1 MGSRRRRALREIL
14 CRQRRRCWGCG
25 AWHRNWLG
33 GWDRCRA
40 CVSTGH
46 SAFYPIADFGATDHL
61 QCRTAGADS
70 PYRPS
75 SAALRLSDD
84 DCCAIRPPEALR
96 AANRKTGIFMPENQ
110 KPRPHPSCLCLL
122 PRSSI
127 AARFLR
133 KFDTVNTFSPSSRN
147 FEQSKPNLRL
157 FDGDELVDLI
167 LQHYD
172 HFDARHKGLL
182 PLRRVYVPEGI
193 EGVEE

>member
-1 MGSRRRRALREIL
+1 
-14 CRQRRRCWGCG
+14 
-25 AWHRNWLG
+25 
-33 GWDRCRA
+33 
-40 CVSTGH
+40 
-46 SAFYPIADFGATDHL
+46 
-61 QCRTAGADS
+61 
-70 PYRPS
+70 
-75 SAALRLSDD
+75 
-84 DCCAIRPPEALR
+84 
-96 AANRKTGIFMPENQ
+96 
-110 KPRPHPSCLCLL
+110 LL